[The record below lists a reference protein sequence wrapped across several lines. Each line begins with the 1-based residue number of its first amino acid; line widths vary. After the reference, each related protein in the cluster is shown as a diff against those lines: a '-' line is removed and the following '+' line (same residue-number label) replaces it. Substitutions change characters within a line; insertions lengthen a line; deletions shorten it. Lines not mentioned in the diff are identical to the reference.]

1 MLEIWDI
8 VEVAQEHRYRGT
20 GAQLQGHRSTGKEI
34 QEHRYRDTGA
44 QIQGYRSTGTG
55 VQEHR

>member
-44 QIQGYRSTGTG
+44 QL
-55 VQEHR
+55 QEHR